1 MMEIFLLSKQMKKD
15 SVEKTIK
22 SSFNF
27 VHKANRRLRGHS
39 THPDLQY
46 RTEEQTSSVLSKKY
60 PNFFDWKVH
69 TARWCVLPFGQIPT
83 IYLTVTT
90 VRERNR
96 DEKLVSTQVKRFQE
110 SVEMM

>member
-39 THPDLQY
+39 THPDLQCQ
-46 RTEEQTSSVLSKKY
+46 TEEQTGSVI
-60 PNFFDWKVH
+60 H
-69 TARWCVLPFGQIPT
+69 
-83 IYLTVTT
+83 
-90 VRERNR
+90 ERSQ
-96 DEKLVSTQVKRFQE
+96 LF
-110 SVEMM
+110 